1 MYLFFVACGVV
12 GASLLGLQIVLALA
26 GVDHDVADMPDLSA
40 GLDLLSVRAI
50 SAGAAAFGLGG
61 LVALELGLSTMVAVP
76 LGVFVGTGATL
87 LTAVLTRAMLRLE
100 RSGSLRLEGAVGQAG
115 TVHLSIPAAPGE
127 GAGRIQFELQG
138 RTLEMKAVSS
148 AGPIPTGTA
157 VTIVALVDGDT
168 VEVVPTPTL
177 KEIIG

>member
-1 MYLFFVACGVV
+1 MYLFFLACAIV
-12 GASLLGLQIVLALA
+12 GAALLALQIGAALSGSDGGGDA
-26 GVDHDVADMPDLSA
+26 ELSA

-50 SAGAAAFGLGG
+50 AAGVATFGLAG
-61 LVALELGLSTMVAVP
+61 LAALELGMPSAVAVP
-76 LGVFVGTGATL
+76 VGAFLGGGGLL

-100 RSGSLRLEGAVGQAG
+100 RSGSLRLEGAVGRAG
-115 TVHLSIPAAPGE
+115 TVHLSIPPSRD

-148 AGPIPTGTA
+148 EGPIPTGTA

>member
-1 MYLFFVACGVV
+1 VVVAAPMGLF
-12 GASLLGLQIVLALA
+12 LG
-26 GVDHDVADMPDLSA
+26 
-40 GLDLLSVRAI
+40 
-50 SAGAAAFGLGG
+50 AGA
-61 LVALELGLSTMVAVP
+61 M
-76 LGVFVGTGATL
+76 L
-87 LTAVLTRAMLRLE
+87 LTALLTRAMLRLD
-100 RSGSLRLEGAVGQAG
+100 RSGSIRLEGAVGRAG
-115 TVHLSIPAAPGE
+115 TVHLSIPADAAE

-138 RTLEMKAVSS
+138 RTLEMKAVST